1 VRGIKQRC
9 RPASTRGPAQRYD
22 EDLNRKPDEP
32 EVTMLNQSQLAHS
45 LIFGVLAAAAAL
57 PGPLAAENAPFG
69 GVWQKHEY
77 ELHYMGFTSTYSCD
91 GLEGQL
97 RLLLKAAG
105 ARDDVQVSSA
115 PCDRPDG
122 HPTRFAAANMTFYT
136 LVPASGGSGAPA
148 GAATT
153 PAMWR
158 TVKLADHS
166 PSQLESGDC
175 ELVEEFRDQILPM
188 FTTRNV
194 VDNMSC
200 VPHDE
205 HIGQLRLS
213 FDVLTSAPVTPA
225 AR

>member
-1 VRGIKQRC
+1 
-9 RPASTRGPAQRYD
+9 
-22 EDLNRKPDEP
+22 
-32 EVTMLNQSQLAHS
+32 M
-45 LIFGVLAAAAAL
+45 IFGLLAAAAAL
-57 PGPLAAENAPFG
+57 PGSVAAEDALPG

-77 ELHYMGFTSTYSCD
+77 ELHYMGFTSRYSCD
-91 GLEGQL
+91 GLEGKLQ
-97 RLLLKAAG
+97 LLLKAAG
-105 ARDDVQVSSA
+105 ARDDVRVSAA

-136 LVPASGGSGAPA
+136 LVPASAGSGATTA
-148 GAATT
+148 AATT

-166 PSQLESGDC
+166 PSPLQGGDC
-175 ELVEEFRDQILPM
+175 ELVAEFRDQILPM

-200 VPHDE
+200 VPYEE
-205 HIGQLRLS
+205 HIGQLNLS

-225 AR
+225 AH

>member
-1 VRGIKQRC
+1 MV
-9 RPASTRGPAQRYD
+9 
-22 EDLNRKPDEP
+22 
-32 EVTMLNQSQLAHS
+32 NQNQLAHS

-57 PGPLAAENAPFG
+57 PGPVAANDAPLG

-105 ARDDVQVSSA
+105 ARDDVRVSSGA
-115 PCDRPDG
+115 CNGPDG
-122 HPTRFAAANMTFYT
+122 HPTKFATANMTFYT
-136 LVPASGGSGAPA
+136 LVPASSGAPTD
-148 GAATT
+148 AATT

-158 TVKLADHS
+158 TVKLANHS

-175 ELVEEFRDQILPM
+175 ELVEQFRDQILPM
-188 FTTRNV
+188 FTTRNI
-194 VDNMSC
+194 VDHMGC
-200 VPHDE
+200 VPYDQHV
-205 HIGQLRLS
+205 GQLNLS
-213 FDVLTSAPVTPA
+213 FDVLTSAPVTSA

>member
-1 VRGIKQRC
+1 MVN
-9 RPASTRGPAQRYD
+9 P
-22 EDLNRKPDEP
+22 
-32 EVTMLNQSQLAHS
+32 SQLAHS

-57 PGPLAAENAPFG
+57 PGPVAAENAPLG

-77 ELHYMGFTSTYSCD
+77 ELHYMGFTSRYSCE
-91 GLEGQL
+91 GLQGQL
-97 RLLLKAAG
+97 QLLLKAAG
-105 ARDDVQVSSA
+105 ARDDVHVSSG
-115 PCDRPDG
+115 PCDKPAG

-136 LVPASGGSGAPA
+136 LVPASAGS

-166 PSQLESGDC
+166 PSQLQSGDC

-188 FTTRNV
+188 FTTRNI
-194 VDNMSC
+194 VDGMSC
-200 VPHDE
+200 VPNDE
-205 HIGQLRLS
+205 HIGQLNLR